1 MDRLLLVDS
10 DIFIL
15 LSAAGLLERV
25 AELLGFSVDD
35 IRRLHALPHMLQ
47 HSKSMRRNFSEA
59 VRERAI
65 VVANRVVGIYERPP
79 EGELPQ
85 RLLSIDYIDDGEALL
100 IAHLVERPTCL
111 LASGDLRAMRAL
123 ASAEGFQD
131 VRDAIRG
138 RVICLEA
145 VVRMLVEADGVAAT
159 ATAFQVVLPHS
170 RHLQIFFS
178 EANVANQEQCLDAV
192 RSFYTELRDVH
203 RCDFLF
209 WPE

>member
-25 AELLGFSVDD
+25 AELLGFSADQL
-35 IRRLHALPHMLQ
+35 RRLHALPHMLQ
-47 HSKSMRRNFSEA
+47 HSKSMRRNFSDG

-65 VVANRVVGIYERPP
+65 VVANRVTGIYERPP
-79 EGELPQ
+79 EGDLPQ
-85 RLLSIDYIDDGEALL
+85 RLLAIDHIDDGEAVL
-100 IAHLVERPTCL
+100 IAHLAESRTCM
-111 LASGDLRAMRAL
+111 LASGDLRAIRAL
-123 ASAEGFQD
+123 GRAEGFQD

-145 VVRMLVEADGVAAT
+145 AVRMLIEADGVAAT

-192 RSFYTELRDVH
+192 RSYFAELREVY